1 MNNAEYWEKRQLKRY
16 TSGEKKLI
24 EHYKKL
30 EKVMEQ
36 SRKDIEAVINKFYIE
51 YASENEISYAEAQR
65 TLNKR
70 EIGELKDFMD
80 RVNEHMGEYDQ
91 ELNNMSIKARITRY
105 EALLKQIDAVLQR
118 TYTEYEQTS
127 LKELTSIYE
136 DTYYRACFDIDQY
149 NGFHKD
155 FAQLDHK
162 GIMEIINYPFDGRS
176 FSDRIWKQKDF
187 LLDKLTQSFTQ
198 MLVQGTHPKT
208 LSKEFAK
215 QFKSREYDAYRLLH
229 TEYSYLAENAS
240 QKAYEEDEVPAYKYL
255 ATLDSRTC
263 GVCGKLDGKIV
274 KMGDGKF
281 GVNMPP
287 LHPLCRCT
295 TVPYY
300 EELDEIVTRIAR
312 NKDGENIEV
321 PYDMSYEEWKEK
333 YAFPLYSESE
343 LGTFKKR
350 LMADDNVNKHYYAV
364 LKDKFSHG
372 TYDAKRVF
380 NKYVSNDSI
389 IDHNYEGTAIYE
401 GGKIKMHYGADL
413 SNSRG
418 AGATW
423 FHEHGHLI
431 DEKAGNVSNNNQ
443 FYDLLQLEYLDIL
456 DRFDYDINTI
466 EKQLYS
472 MRNHSA
478 VSDMINGLSDDKIKG
493 VATHPVR
500 FNGESYW
507 SKKSVLQESFAHM
520 FECQFDKIRYNEMK
534 NYFPKS
540 LEFFESL
547 LKGM

>member
-51 YASENEISYAEAQR
+51 YASENEISYAEAQKQ
-65 TLNKR
+65 LNKR
-70 EIGELKDFMD
+70 EIGELNEFIE

-118 TYTEYEQTS
+118 TYTEYEQAS
-127 LKELTSIYE
+127 LKELTGIYE

-149 NGFHKD
+149 NGFHKE
-155 FAQLDHK
+155 FAQLDQK

-187 LLDKLTQSFTQ
+187 LFDKLTQNFTQ

-263 GVCGKLDGKIV
+263 GVCGKLDGKII

-321 PYDMSYEEWKEK
+321 PHDMSYEEWKNRYIRHSNRKIFSSISNFKGSYNENAK
-333 YAFPLYSESE
+333 FEIDLNLSQEILNSVSSLCKE
-343 LGTFKKR
+343 VIRLG
-350 LMADDNVNKHYYAV
+350 AED
-364 LKDKFSHG
+364 
-372 TYDAKRVF
+372 
-380 NKYVSNDSI
+380 
-389 IDHNYEGTAIYE
+389 
-401 GGKIKMHYGADL
+401 GK
-413 SNSRG
+413 
-418 AGATW
+418 
-423 FHEHGHLI
+423 EHGFTLDLI
-431 DEKAGNVSNNNQ
+431 TGETKYYTNNAEGEV
-443 FYDLLQLEYLDIL
+443 FGSDF
-456 DRFDYDINTI
+456 FDYLKHRPDRSVISIHNHADNRGFSYVDINTFVT
-466 EKQLYS
+466 EKALYA
-472 MRNHSA
+472 NIAACH
-478 VSDMINGLSDDKIKG
+478 NGKAYCLEECIKG
-493 VATHPVR
+493 FETGTSFTEADLFEDIINELREELNSGNIFTYQFSTLKEER
-500 FNGESYW
+500 CCERIAQTYF
-507 SKKSVLQESFAHM
+507 KKYEVIE
-520 FECQFDKIRYNEMK
+520 
-534 NYFPKS
+534 
-540 LEFFESL
+540 
-547 LKGM
+547 

>member
-36 SRKDIEAVINKFYIE
+36 SRKDLEAVINKFYIE
-51 YASENEISYAEAQR
+51 YASENEISYAEAQKQ
-65 TLNKR
+65 LNKR
-70 EIGELKDFMD
+70 EIGELKDFID

-118 TYTEYEQTS
+118 TYTEYEQAS
-127 LKELTSIYE
+127 LKELTGIYE

-149 NGFHKD
+149 NGFHKE
-155 FAQLDHK
+155 FAQLDQK

-198 MLVQGTHPKT
+198 MIVQGKHPKT

-263 GVCGKLDGKIV
+263 GVCGKLDGRVV

-300 EELDEIVTRIAR
+300 EELDENVTRIAR

-321 PYDMSYEEWKEK
+321 HYDMSYEEWKK
-333 YAFPLYSESE
+333 LFIDSESKPIEKLSDSDIME
-343 LGTFKKR
+343 LYRK
-350 LMADDNVNKHYYAV
+350 ADDTRRNFKFISDETFNNLTISARKKGAVIIRGTKEAEEHLKRQGAAASNIADVLIFRKDVCISEVLEEIYHFEQNVIKMNN
-364 LKDKFSHG
+364 DKKEPIRSILNEI
-372 TYDAKRVF
+372 DAKQYLLKNA
-380 NKYVSNDSI
+380 NKY
-389 IDHNYEGTAIYE
+389 
-401 GGKIKMHYGADL
+401 KIPRNEIELTK
-413 SNSRG
+413 N
-418 AGATW
+418 
-423 FHEHGHLI
+423 
-431 DEKAGNVSNNNQ
+431 
-443 FYDLLQLEYLDIL
+443 QLESYQRQLEE
-456 DRFDYDINTI
+456 Y
-466 EKQLYS
+466 EKDG
-472 MRNHSA
+472 R
-478 VSDMINGLSDDKIKG
+478 
-493 VATHPVR
+493 
-500 FNGESYW
+500 
-507 SKKSVLQESFAHM
+507 
-520 FECQFDKIRYNEMK
+520 
-534 NYFPKS
+534 
-540 LEFFESL
+540 
-547 LKGM
+547 